1 MTEMQKLLIWIMKIT
16 VLVLASVLVSV
27 VFAAIVGLFMPNELI
42 DNTEIF
48 ELIGPAFQTI
58 VGAFVGLLGGL
69 SISDAAK
76 HNQPKD
82 DDTDTDSE

>member
-42 DNTEIF
+42 DNKEIF
-48 ELIGPAFQTI
+48 ALIGPAFQTI

-76 HNQPKD
+76 HNTPKD
-82 DDTDTDSE
+82 DNTDSE

>member
-1 MTEMQKLLIWIMKIT
+1 MTEMQKLLVWVIKIT

-27 VFAAIVGLFMPNELI
+27 VFAAIIGLFMPNELI

-48 ELIGPAFQTI
+48 ALIGPAFQTI

-69 SISDAAK
+69 SLSDAAK

-82 DDTDTDSE
+82 DEADSE

>member
-16 VLVLASVLVSV
+16 VLVLASVLISV

-48 ELIGPAFQTI
+48 ALIGPAFQTI
-58 VGAFVGLLGGL
+58 VGAFVGALDVALDYRMMVLGNTRGG
-69 SISDAAK
+69 
-76 HNQPKD
+76 QMQQ
-82 DDTDTDSE
+82 